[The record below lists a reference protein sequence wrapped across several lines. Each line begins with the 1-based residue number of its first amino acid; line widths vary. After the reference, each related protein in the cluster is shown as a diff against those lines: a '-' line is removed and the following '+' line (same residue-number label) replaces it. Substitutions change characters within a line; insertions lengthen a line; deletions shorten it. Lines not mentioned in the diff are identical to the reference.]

1 MKKVLRISLVL
12 VFVGII
18 FFGCGAEGISIGSGD
33 RGAECVYKMGERGFV
48 RDWLIAGLFP
58 NPVVSEKLPDGSSH
72 LGFYKDYLESVGG
85 ESEALLKRDMEIAF
99 TEENGS
105 EGKAKVISVTA
116 GGNGVVNF
124 DKVFGS
130 QNFKAVYAFCHIYS
144 KKKQEVHFLL
154 GSDDGVKVWVNGE
167 LVHSN
172 YVTRGVKRGEDKFSV
187 NLDKGLNRVLL
198 KVIQGDG
205 GWGFVVEVVDAKG
218 YAAIR
223 EKEREKED
231 FLAFLNCRVRPGVG
245 NSWDYTFGP
254 GNFPKIK
261 WEKPYLV
268 EKVMGEKL
276 ELDVRWFDSDLNEVK
291 KAAKAGRYG
300 FYAEAKRK
308 NGKVVRRGGTIYC
321 RPKEWFGWSET
332 PRAYLDYEHL
342 PVDGVDREAWEQH
355 REAIA
360 WYAGRMTLLS
370 ILRQEEGAVLMS
382 YLSEM
387 EAGGEAS
394 PVDTPIIRDGEYHL
408 ALKRKLLGV
417 EDKWPGLKMPR
428 KIEGEPARV
437 LRCGTVEEADVKRGT
452 AEKIREIC
460 HRWYEESKEAFDIL
474 VARHGVVVIH
484 EAFGEGP
491 GGKMTV
497 ETPTPMASLT
507 KLITGLMFAQ
517 FVDQGLIDI
526 DEPVGNFLPDF
537 PVEGKKAI
545 TLRQCFTHT
554 TDLYGHEEFGG
565 LHNVWLENVIANGMD
580 YLEPGTFHNYNG
592 MGYDLAGRV
601 MEVVSG
607 KSVFRLMQENF
618 FMPLGMENTTLEE
631 DLGFSCNS
639 TAWDFGLVG
648 QMMLNK
654 GKYGGREFFSEEVFE
669 QLQPK
674 QLGDFYPGIDVEWG
688 IGITWMR
695 QSHPE
700 AGKEEVS
707 KEATILSKNVIGHG
721 SATSAILRVDMDN
734 DLFIAQTRRRGGKA
748 YEKYLLEVLMAVEDG
763 LVR

>member
-1 MKKVLRISLVL
+1 MEKVFRVSLVL
-12 VFVGII
+12 FFVLII
-18 FFGCGAEGISIGSGD
+18 FCGCRTEGISIGSGE
-33 RGAECVYKMGERGFV
+33 ECVYKLSKRGFV
-48 RDWLIAGLFP
+48 RDWFVAGPFP
-58 NPVVSEKLPDGSSH
+58 NPVVIEKLPDGSSH

-85 ESEALLKRDMEIAF
+85 ESEAVLSSDMEIVF
-99 TEENGS
+99 TDEDGS
-105 EGKAKVISVTA
+105 EGRVKAISASA

-124 DKVFGS
+124 DKVFGR
-130 QNFKAVYAFCHIYS
+130 QEYKAVYAFCHIYS
-144 KKKQEVHFLL
+144 AKEQEMHFLL
-154 GSDDGVKVWVNGE
+154 GSDDAVKVWVNGE

-172 YVTRGVKRGEDKFSV
+172 YVARGVKRGEDKFGV
-187 NLDKGLNRVLL
+187 KLNKGLNRVLL
-198 KVIQGDG
+198 KVTQGANE
-205 GWGFVVEVVDAKG
+205 WGFVVEVLDAEG
-218 YAAIR
+218 YAAL
-223 EKEREKED
+223 EAKEREKED
-231 FLAFLNCRVRPGVG
+231 LLEFLNCRVRPKVG
-245 NSWDYTFGP
+245 NPWDYTFEP
-254 GNFPKIK
+254 GNFPQIK

-268 EKVMGEKL
+268 EKVLGEQL
-276 ELDVRWFDSDLNEVK
+276 ELDVRWFDSELNEVA

-300 FYAEAKRK
+300 FYAEGTSRS
-308 NGKVVRRGGTIYC
+308 GKVVRRGGTIYC

-332 PRAYLDYEHL
+332 PKAYLDYEYL
-342 PVDGVDREAWEQH
+342 AVDGVDREVWEQH

-360 WYAGRMTLLS
+360 SYVGRMALLS
-370 ILRQEEGAVLMS
+370 ILKQEEGAVLMS

-387 EAGGEAS
+387 EAGGEVN
-394 PVDTPIIRDGEYHL
+394 PIDTPIIRDNEYHL

-417 EDKWPGLKMPR
+417 EDKWPELEMPR
-428 KIEGEPARV
+428 EIEGEPATV
-437 LRCGTVEEADVKRGT
+437 LHCGTVEEAGVKCGT

-460 HRWYEESKEAFDIL
+460 QRWYEESEEAFDIL
-474 VARHGVVVIH
+474 IARRGVVVIH

-491 GGKMTV
+491 AGKMTV

-537 PVEGKKAI
+537 PVKGKEAV
-545 TLRQCFTHT
+545 TFRQCFTHT
-554 TDLYGHEEFGG
+554 MGLYGHEEYGG
-565 LHNVWLENVIANGMD
+565 LHNPWMENVIANGLEH
-580 YLEPGTFHNYNG
+580 LEPGTFHNYNG

-601 MEVVSG
+601 MEMVSG
-607 KSVFRLMQENF
+607 KSIFRLMQENF
-618 FMPLGMENTTLEE
+618 FIPLGMKNTFMEE

-648 QMMLNK
+648 QMMLNG

-669 QLQPK
+669 QMQPK
-674 QLGDFYPGIDVEWG
+674 QLSDFYPGIDVEWG

-700 AGKEEVS
+700 AGKGEVP
-707 KEATILSKNVIGHG
+707 KDATVLSKNVIGHG
-721 SATSAILRVDMDN
+721 SATSAILRVDRDN

-748 YEKYLLEVLMAVEDG
+748 YEKYLLEVLTAIEDG